1 MRRYPGSWSAF
12 LAVLASALSVALSG
26 EAAVAAVGF
35 ADQAQRQGHVDAR
48 QYVIDALRLL
58 LSAPTGQDHG

>member
-12 LAVLASALSVALSG
+12 WPCSRPALSVALSG

-35 ADQAQRQGHVDAR
+35 ADQAQCQGHVDER